1 MHGEEWHMWRSR
13 FNPGFSRTNIRT
25 WIPAIIEEVEA
36 FANVL
41 KGLSGGDDGQ
51 WGQVFPFEQISSNLA
66 FDVTGRVV
74 L

>member
-1 MHGEEWHMWRSR
+1 MWRSR

-25 WIPAIIEEVEA
+25 WIPAIIEEVET